1 MRKYGYLVVEGPHDV
16 EFAYRLLSPSGLKR
30 VQHQKDL
37 EPFLSP
43 LIPREYPPKGDLQ
56 KRMSTPLFL
65 QNETHAIAIHSAV
78 GDSQLVNVIM
88 DNMDGEVFEFKKMV
102 GIGIFLDSDS
112 QTSPQNRYDE
122 IKTSLAEK
130 SSQLFILPDD
140 AGTIK
145 KGQPNLGAFVLPDN
159 QTAGT
164 LEDLLLESAELVYPD
179 LLKCAKTYLNCAKT
193 NANLSTKD
201 LSELKNAG
209 ENKAIIGVMANIF
222 KPGKSVQ
229 VSIQDNGWIRGKAL
243 AEVKRIQAVQKFLKD
258 LFEINTLQ
266 TSK

>member
-1 MRKYGYLVVEGPHDV
+1 MLSLPIVY
-16 EFAYRLLSPSGLKR
+16 LSPSGLKR
-30 VQHQKDL
+30 VQHQKEL

-65 QNETHAIAIHSAV
+65 QNNTHAIAIHNAG

-88 DNMDGEVFEFKKMV
+88 DNMDGEVLEFKKMI

-112 QTSPQNRYDE
+112 QKSPQNRYDE

-130 SSQLFILPDD
+130 SSQLFILPDE

-145 KGQPNLGAFVLPDN
+145 KGLPNLGAFVLPDN

-164 LEDLLLESAELVYPD
+164 LEDLLLESAEQVYPE
-179 LLKCAKTYLNCAKT
+179 LLKIARNYVSAAKE
-193 NANLSTKD
+193 NANLKSSE
-201 LSELKNAG
+201 LSELRNAG
-209 ENKAIIGVMANIF
+209 TNKAIIGAMANIF
-222 KPGKSVQ
+222 KPGKSIQ
-229 VSIQDNGWIRGKAL
+229 VSIQDNDWLKGKAL
-243 AEVKRIQAVQKFLKD
+243 AEVKRIQAVQIFLKT
-258 LFEINTLQ
+258 LFEL
-266 TSK
+266 

>member
-16 EFAYRLLSPSGLKR
+16 EFAYRLLSPSGLQR
-30 VQHQKDL
+30 VQYQKEL

-65 QNETHAIAIHSAV
+65 QNDTHAIAIHNAV

-88 DNMDGEVFEFKKMV
+88 DNMDGAVLEFKKMV

-122 IKTSLAEK
+122 IKKSLEEK
-130 SSQLFILPDD
+130 SSKHFVLPDK
-140 AGTIK
+140 AGTVK
-145 KGQPNLGAFVLPDN
+145 QGQPNLGAFVLPDN

-164 LEDLLLESAELVYPD
+164 LEDLLLDSAQRVYPD
-179 LLKCAKTYLNCAKT
+179 LLKLAKNYVTDAKEK
-193 NANLSTKD
+193 AGLKPSD
-201 LSELKNAG
+201 LKELKNAG
-209 ENKAIIGVMANIF
+209 ENKAIIGAMANIF
-222 KPGKSVQ
+222 KPSKSVQ
-229 VSIQDNGWIRGKAL
+229 VSIQDNDWLKGKAL
-243 AEVKRIQAVQKFLKD
+243 EIERIKSAQNFLKT
-258 LFEINTLQ
+258 LFEL
-266 TSK
+266 S

>member
-30 VQHQKDL
+30 VQHQKEL

-65 QNETHAIAIHSAV
+65 QNDTHAIAIHSAV

-88 DNMDGEVFEFKKMV
+88 DNMDGEVLEFKKMV

-159 QTAGT
+159 QTSGT
-164 LEDLLLESAELVYPD
+164 LEDLLLESAEQKYPY
-179 LLKCAKTYLNCAKT
+179 LLKIAKNYVSDAKH
-193 NANLSTKD
+193 NAGLKSSELK
-201 LSELKNAG
+201 ELKNAG
-209 ENKAIIGVMANIF
+209 ENKAIIGAMATIMR
-222 KPGKSVQ
+222 PGKSVQ
-229 VSIQDNGWIRGKAL
+229 VSIQDNDWLKGKAL
-243 AEVKRIQAVQKFLKD
+243 EIENIKAVQTFLKT
-258 LFEINTLQ
+258 LFEL
-266 TSK
+266 

>member
-16 EFAYRLLSPSGLKR
+16 EFAYRLLKPLKLER
-30 VQHQKDL
+30 VQHQDKLD
-37 EPFLSP
+37 EFFLP

-56 KRMSTPLFL
+56 KRMPTPLFL
-65 QNETHAIAIHSAV
+65 QSETHAVAIHNAG

-88 DNMDGEVFEFKKMV
+88 DNMDGEVLEFKKMV

-159 QTAGT
+159 QTSGT
-164 LEDLLLESAELVYPD
+164 LEDLLLESAEQKYPY
-179 LLKCAKTYLNCAKT
+179 LLKIAKNYVSDAKH
-193 NANLSTKD
+193 NAGLKSSELK
-201 LSELKNAG
+201 ELKNAG
-209 ENKAIIGVMANIF
+209 ENKAIIGAMATIMR
-222 KPGKSVQ
+222 PGKSVQ
-229 VSIQDNGWIRGKAL
+229 VSIQDNDWLKGKAL
-243 AEVKRIQAVQKFLKD
+243 EIENIKAVQTFLKT
-258 LFEINTLQ
+258 LFEL
-266 TSK
+266 